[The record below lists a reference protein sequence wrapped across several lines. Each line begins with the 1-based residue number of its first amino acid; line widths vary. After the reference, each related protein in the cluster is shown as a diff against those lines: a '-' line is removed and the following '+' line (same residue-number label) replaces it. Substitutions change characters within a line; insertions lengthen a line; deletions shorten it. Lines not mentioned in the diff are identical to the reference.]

1 MDNEYEFVADLTATS
16 TIWGRVNASSKEE
29 AKQLI
34 EAGEWDQ
41 LDDDEPHIETGEVYV
56 IDNNIELVK
65 EDDSGLEEI
74 EDNDSSYTRM
84 WLGKI

>member
-1 MDNEYEFVADLTATS
+1 MDNEYGFVADLTATS
-16 TIWGRVNASSKEE
+16 TICGKVYASSKEE

-56 IDNNIELVK
+56 IDNNIELL
-65 EDDSGLEEI
+65 S
-74 EDNDSSYTRM
+74 
-84 WLGKI
+84 